1 MIRRSIA
8 PRSTCSISRIA
19 AALALSAAL
28 VLSMDMSVY
37 AASAPV
43 ARIVRAEGANGAVS
57 VKYRGADSF
66 VSVWRHEKIGAGDT
80 IATGSGG
87 AAGARLPRRDT
98 AGPRVVGDAR
108 DHGYRPPARRGRR
121 ERTG

>member
-28 VLSMDMSVY
+28 VLSMDTSVC
-37 AASAPV
+37 AASAPI
-43 ARIVRAEGANGAVS
+43 ARIVRIDGAEGANGAVS
-57 VKYRGADSF
+57 VKYRGTDSF

-80 IATGSGG
+80 IATGRRRAELAFPGG
-87 AAGARLPRRDT
+87 HDPCPR
-98 AGPRVVGDAR
+98 AVGDAR

-121 ERTG
+121 E